1 MSSFAEVDQPR
12 KARTGALPPTT
23 MQRPREITGHFSGAE
38 ERRKHARHPSNA
50 IVEIIRQDDSRRI
63 SLPVEVVDVS
73 AAGIGLVTVEPF
85 APDDRVKVRI
95 RNDVR
100 KFCTEAH
107 GLIRWAQ
114 LTPEGEYRIGIE
126 LNTRFSAL
134 DMQLLKQLGGGGPQ
148 DKVWV

>member
-1 MSSFAEVDQPR
+1 VEEAR
-12 KARTGALPPTT
+12 KARTGALPPATI
-23 MQRPREITGHFSGAE
+23 QRPREITGQSSGAE

-50 IVEIIRQDDSRRI
+50 IVEVIRLDDSRRI

-85 APDDRVKVRI
+85 APDDRVKIRI

-100 KFCTEAH
+100 RFCKEAH

-126 LNTRFSAL
+126 LNTRFSSL
-134 DMQLLKQLGGGGPQ
+134 DIQLLKQLGGGGPQ
-148 DKVWV
+148 ERVWV